1 MINII
6 LNGANGKMGR
16 TISEIVKGTDDLKII
31 AGVDKNPGCAEFP
44 IFDNIFKITDRADV
58 ILDFS
63 HPSALESLCSYAKER
78 GISLVVG
85 TTGLEEKH
93 YEMLRELSK
102 NVPVFVSSNMSV
114 GVFLLVNLVKKAVEV
129 LKDYDVEIVERHHN
143 QKIDAPSGTALMIA
157 DAVKEIKEDCEYIYS
172 RVDKRKKR
180 DKNEIGIHSVR
191 AGNLVGEHRVIIA
204 GEDETIE
211 LIHTVTSRAVLARG
225 ALKAVRFI
233 VSKAPGFYTMKDLV

>member
-1 MINII
+1 VINII

-31 AGVDKNPGCAEFP
+31 AGVDKNPGSAEFP

-129 LKDYDVEIVERHHN
+129 LKDYDIEIVERHHN

-211 LIHTVTSRAVLARG
+211 LIHTVTSRDVLARG